1 MCLYDYL
8 FLFSFGEDQGQQ
20 SQSPGEEGPLE
31 GESMSQSVNPDPDP
45 DPWIKPGWELL
56 QLQRNQWD
64 SPRKRHLKFWGWARL
79 VHRTALTSRYLL
91 KHPLPHS
98 HPHCLCCRRKATP
111 YFIEDPSC
119 KTNSKSR
126 RLHVSQHLFSLH
138 VIINPGRCAQQL
150 SGWALD
156 CLGLNPDVVIY

>member
-1 MCLYDYL
+1 
-8 FLFSFGEDQGQQ
+8 
-20 SQSPGEEGPLE
+20 
-31 GESMSQSVNPDPDP
+31 MSQSVNPDPDP

-64 SPRKRHLKFWGWARL
+64 SPRKRHLQFWGWARL

-91 KHPLPHS
+91 KHPLLHS

-111 YFIEDPSC
+111 YFIKDPSS

-138 VIINPGRCAQQL
+138 VIINLGALCITVKRLGSGLPGFESWYCHLLAVWPQAHLLTSLCPHR
-150 SGWALD
+150 
-156 CLGLNPDVVIY
+156 